1 VRITISLFLL
11 FTVTVGVMLSLKR
24 LRVGAFLLCAVWGFL
39 LAQTTAAPGV
49 NNFLTALARL
59 VGAR

>member
-1 VRITISLFLL
+1 VRVTISLFLI
-11 FTVTVGVMLSLKR
+11 FSITVGVMLFVKR

-49 NNFLTALARL
+49 NNFLTSVARL
-59 VGAR
+59 IGAR